1 VIKLYLS
8 DIALTTEKQE
18 LMMKLKTN
26 LPKQSIELIEFADE
40 QGSAEAGWF
49 IYLNPGY
56 SFDPMANDGSCF
68 IPMHS
73 KDEAKTLCVYKVGQ

>member
-1 VIKLYLS
+1 
-8 DIALTTEKQE
+8 
-18 LMMKLKTN
+18 MKLKTN
-26 LPKQSIELIEFADE
+26 IPKKAIELIEFADE

-68 IPMHS
+68 IPY
-73 KDEAKTLCVYKVGQ
+73 DAQEEALSLCLYKVEV